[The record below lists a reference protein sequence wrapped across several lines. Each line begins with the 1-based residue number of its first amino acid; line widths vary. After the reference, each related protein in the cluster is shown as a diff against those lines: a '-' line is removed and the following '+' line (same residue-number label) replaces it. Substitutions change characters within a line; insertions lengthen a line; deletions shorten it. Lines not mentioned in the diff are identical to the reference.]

1 MPIALIITFA
11 ILGIALIVLEIFFL
25 PGTTI
30 AGVAGG
36 LFLVAS
42 VWVAFASFGSDIGWY
57 TIGAIALML
66 TVSIYLFVKLGV
78 MDKVSLKTEIDSKLD
93 AKNQFVQVGDRGT
106 ASSRLA
112 PMGNAD
118 INGQMVEVKS
128 INGFIDVDAD
138 IEVVSADKQEIL
150 VKQVV

>member
-42 VWVAFASFGSDIGWY
+42 VWVSFASFGNDIGWY
-57 TIGAIALML
+57 TIGIIALML

-106 ASSRLA
+106 ASSRLV

-150 VKQVV
+150 VRQIV

>member
-57 TIGAIALML
+57 TIGIIALML

-93 AKNQFVQVGDRGT
+93 AKNQFIQVGDRGT
-106 ASSRLA
+106 ASSRLT

-118 INGQMVEVKS
+118 INGQMVEVRS

>member
-57 TIGAIALML
+57 NNRFDAHRIDI
-66 TVSIYLFVKLGV
+66 SFR
-78 MDKVSLKTEIDSKLD
+78 KTRS
-93 AKNQFVQVGDRGT
+93 
-106 ASSRLA
+106 
-112 PMGNAD
+112 
-118 INGQMVEVKS
+118 NGQS
-128 INGFIDVDAD
+128 I
-138 IEVVSADKQEIL
+138 S
-150 VKQVV
+150 

>member
-42 VWVAFASFGSDIGWY
+42 VWVSFASFGNDIGWY
-57 TIGAIALML
+57 TIGIIALML
-66 TVSIYLFVKLGV
+66 TASIYLFVKLVV
-78 MDKVSLKTEIDSKLD
+78 MDKVYLKT
-93 AKNQFVQVGDRGT
+93 
-106 ASSRLA
+106 
-112 PMGNAD
+112 
-118 INGQMVEVKS
+118 
-128 INGFIDVDAD
+128 
-138 IEVVSADKQEIL
+138 
-150 VKQVV
+150 

>member
-57 TIGAIALML
+57 TIGIIALML

-93 AKNQFVQVGDRGT
+93 AKNQFVQVGDRGM

-112 PMGNAD
+112 SMGNAD

-150 VKQVV
+150 VRQIV